1 MDKIANCA
9 DYGTGAC
16 VAPYQQWAA
25 QNCMNFCGMCS
36 KYSKFAATQK
46 KDQTLAFK
54 TNNRL
59 MRVKSIAGCSKRLLT
74 FIKRRFAVKTLVLS
88 FFD

>member
-36 KYSKFAATQK
+36 KYSKNCHKRPLKKYQK
-46 KDQTLAFK
+46 LIFK
-54 TNNRL
+54 TDFRL
-59 MRVKSIAGCSKRLLT
+59 MQVKSIAECSIRAFCNT
-74 FIKRRFAVKTLVLS
+74 FDLH
-88 FFD
+88 